1 MEDLQHLAQANISMD
16 IDTFTNLN
24 PQVLQ
29 VSPGE
34 RELRQTG
41 QARGALGHGSTGT
54 QSQRCADSVDL
65 RSLLQAGSARS
76 YPRAHSSGKHYPRP
90 HS

>member
-1 MEDLQHLAQANISMD
+1 MEDLQQLAQANISMD

-34 RELRQTG
+34 RGLRQTG
-41 QARGALGHGSTGT
+41 QARGALGYRSTGT
-54 QSQRCADSVDL
+54 PKSEVCRQCGPQITSPGWFCQVLPLC
-65 RSLLQAGSARS
+65 SLLR
-76 YPRAHSSGKHYPRP
+76 
-90 HS
+90 